1 MAATGDE
8 HHNGERQCV
17 RGTKQHFPV
26 SHSKALKATSLNI
39 FSLVPGSKEAK
50 TISPLIYLIA
60 PQFVTL
66 NHSFTLV
73 QYTTLSIHRY
83 FRHYKS
89 HISIDAVLMHFVIWG
104 LASGFSSQSCHG
116 KKPGCNVLAIG
127 DVFLHYYVS
136 VVMNLHLKDI

>member
-1 MAATGDE
+1 MAPTGDE
-8 HHNGERQCV
+8 HHNGEHQCV

-26 SHSKALKATSLNI
+26 SHSKALKATGLNI
-39 FSLVPGSKEAK
+39 FSLVPGSRGKDHF
-50 TISPLIYLIA
+50 PLIYLIA

-89 HISIDAVLMHFVIWG
+89 HISIDAVLMHFLIWG

-116 KKPGCNVLAIG
+116 KKPGCNPLAIE
-127 DVFLHYYVS
+127 DVFLHHYVS
-136 VVMNLHLKDI
+136 VVMNLDLKDI